1 MEGRGPDLMGRV
13 VQGDFGMS
21 LQSGRYTAARPLS
34 LASGWSLKRLTPP
47 SRLFGANGLRTG
59 PDGRI
64 YVAQVSG
71 SQITALDVEP
81 GAIDAISPM
90 GGDIVAPDDLV
101 FDPEGN
107 LYATEITEGRVS
119 VRAPNGATRVV
130 LGDMPCAN
138 PITFHQGRLY
148 AGECR
153 PGGRI
158 MELDLNGGAP
168 RILLENVPMPNAFEV
183 GPDGKLYIPVMGTN
197 EIWRISLDGGAPETV
212 ARDLGVPD
220 SVKFDAQG
228 HIVSTQVHS
237 GQVLRIDP
245 RTGARTVLADLTP
258 GLDNVT
264 FVGNRLFVSNI
275 SGYVTEILEGR
286 KTRDL
291 VPDGFNWPLGLAVDD
306 NGLLY
311 VADGPFSY
319 TIRPGQERQRA
330 GFLFD
335 PGYPG
340 YSRGV
345 AASGPGEF
353 IVTTANG
360 AVARYWPARQTS
372 EVLASGFD
380 QLYGV
385 AIAPAGAV
393 VFADQGTGRVMS
405 VHSGNVEQLATC
417 LRQPSGVAVG
427 ADGPCFVSE
436 SAGGRVVKLSGGRTE
451 TVLDGLQKPQ
461 GILVRDG
468 LLYVVDAGA
477 KDLVEYNLTSKAR
490 RTVSDGLPVGAPPGV
505 TPKFLRAIGT
515 MSGPMGPFA
524 GIAAA
529 ADGTLY
535 VSGDAEGSVLAI
547 QPHAMTR

>member
-1 MEGRGPDLMGRV
+1 
-13 VQGDFGMS
+13 VQ
-21 LQSGRYTAARPLS
+21 
-34 LASGWSLKRLTPP
+34 RLTPP

-71 SQITALDVEP
+71 SQIS
-81 GAIDAISPM
+81 AIDVNTGAVEAISPK

-101 FDPEGN
+101 FDPAGN

-119 VRAPNGATRVV
+119 VRSPNGTTRV
-130 LGDMPCAN
+130 LYGDMPVAN
-138 PITFHQGRLY
+138 PITFHQGRLI

-153 PGGRI
+153 VGGRI

-183 GPDGKLYIPVMGTN
+183 GPDGKLYFPVMGTN
-197 EIWRISLDGGAPETV
+197 EIWRIGLDGGAPETV
-212 ARDLGVPD
+212 AKDLGVPD

-228 HIVSTQVHS
+228 FIVSTQVHS

-245 RTGARTVLADLTP
+245 RNGDRTVLANLTP

-264 FVGNRLFVSNI
+264 FVGKRTFVSNI
-275 SGYVTEILEGR
+275 SGYVTEILDGG
-286 KTRDL
+286 KTKDL
-291 VPDGFNWPLGLAVDD
+291 IPDGFNWPLGLAMDAT
-306 NGLLY
+306 GLLY

-319 TIRPGQERQRA
+319 TISPGQERRRA

-335 PGYPG
+335 AGYPG
-340 YSRGV
+340 YARGV
-345 AASGPGEF
+345 ATAGPGEF

-360 AVARYWPARQTS
+360 DVARYWPAKHES
-372 EVLASGFD
+372 KVLASGFD

-385 AIAPAGAV
+385 AIAPNGAV
-393 VFADQGTGRVMS
+393 IFAEQGTGRVLS
-405 VHSGNVEQLATC
+405 LQSGNAEPLATG
-417 LRQPSGVAVG
+417 LKQPSGVAVG
-427 ADGPCFVSE
+427 PDNTCFVSE
-436 SAGGRVVKLSGGRTE
+436 QAGGRVVKISGGRSD
-451 TVLDGLQKPQ
+451 TVVDGLQKPQ
-461 GILVRDG
+461 GILVRG
-468 LLYVVDAGA
+468 TSLYVVDAGL
-477 KDLVEYNLTSKAR
+477 KQVIEYDLASGVR
-490 RTVSDGLPVGAPPGV
+490 RTIASNLPVGAPPGV
-505 TPKFLRAIGT
+505 TPKFLAAIGT

-524 GIAAA
+524 AITSG

-547 QPHAMTR
+547 RPA

>member
-1 MEGRGPDLMGRV
+1 
-13 VQGDFGMS
+13 MS
-21 LQSGRYTAARPLS
+21 LQNGRYTAARPLV
-34 LASGWSLKRLTPP
+34 LAEGWSLKRLTQP

-71 SQITALDVEP
+71 SQISAIDVET
-81 GAIDAISPM
+81 GAIETISPM

-119 VRAPNGATRVV
+119 VLAPNGTTRV
-130 LGDMPCAN
+130 LYGDMPVAN
-138 PITFHQGRLY
+138 PITFHQGRLI

-153 PGGRI
+153 LGGRI

-168 RILLENVPMPNAFEV
+168 RILLKDVPMPNACAV
-183 GPDGKLYIPVMGTN
+183 GPDGKLYFPVMATN
-197 EIWRISLDGGAPETV
+197 EIWRISLDGGAPEKV
-212 ARDLGVPD
+212 AGDLGVPD

-228 HIVSTQVHS
+228 YIVSTQVAS

-245 RTGARTVLADLTP
+245 RTGDRTVLAQLTA

-275 SGYVTEILEGR
+275 SGYVTEILEGG

-291 VPDGFNWPLGLAVDD
+291 VPDGLNWPLGLAMDQD
-306 NGLLY
+306 GLLY

-319 TIRPGQERQRA
+319 TLRPGHERQLA
-330 GFLFD
+330 GMLFT

-345 AASGPGEF
+345 IAAGPGEF

-360 AVARYWPARQTS
+360 DVARYWPAKQKS
-372 EVLASGFD
+372 EVLARGFD

-385 AIAPAGAV
+385 AIAPGGAV
-393 VFADQGTGRVMS
+393 IFAEQGTGRVLS
-405 VHSGNVEQLATC
+405 VHSGHVEELAAG
-417 LRQPSGVAVG
+417 LSKPSGVAVG
-427 ADGPCFVSE
+427 PDGTCLVSE
-436 SAGGRVVKLSGGRTE
+436 SAAGRVVKLSGGRTE
-451 TVLDGLQKPQ
+451 TVVDGLQKPQ
-461 GILVRDG
+461 GILVRGG
-468 LLYVVDAGA
+468 LLYIVDAGA
-477 KDLVEYNLTSKAR
+477 KALIEYGLASGAR
-490 RTVSDGLPVGAPPGV
+490 RTIASNLPVGAPPGV
-505 TPKFLRAIGT
+505 IPKFLGAIGT
-515 MSGPMGPFA
+515 LCGPMGPFA
-524 GIAAA
+524 AIAAG

-535 VSGDAEGSVLAI
+535 VSGDAEGSILAI
-547 QPHAMTR
+547 RPA